1 MAELDTTPL
10 PFDFSA
16 LSNGWG
22 VPLSLFNSAIP
33 LPGRAKLGPDK
44 IAVSY
49 GQDVINDNAPLD
61 RETRSYGRDEE
72 GNFNASSKAY
82 KENPSI
88 ENYVKLRRLNPEGE
102 IEVTVV
108 EANLDAMLPEL
119 KKYGIDAPLFA
130 GLFDGDPDSISE
142 VSLLLMERLAERK
155 ELSKTGETHLI
166 RRGLAIPDKL
176 VNYLIALMLDGL
188 SWNDWLY
195 IPRDL
200 IVLIRERLGDCVHA
214 YRKET
219 ELYER
224 PTEVLGAIAKLFND
238 GVPPTISLVAK
249 ELGYPPS
256 TVMRWFGPG
265 QLAKAVAGFA
275 QCMPQSKNRATKK
288 QTEHPADPH
297 QAKRPLQAK

>member
-1 MAELDTTPL
+1 MAELDTTQVA
-10 PFDFSA
+10 FDFSA

-33 LPGRAKLGPDK
+33 LPGRAQLGPDK

-49 GQDVINDNAPLD
+49 GEDIINDNAPLN
-61 RETRSYGRDEE
+61 RNTRSYGRDEE

-88 ENYVKLRRLNPEGE
+88 ENYVRLRRLNPEDE

-108 EANLDAMLPEL
+108 EASLDAMLPEL

-142 VSLLLMERLAERK
+142 VSLLLMERLVERK
-155 ELSKTGETHLI
+155 ELSKTGGTHLI

-188 SWNDWLY
+188 GWNDWLY
-195 IPRDL
+195 IPGDL
-200 IVLIRERLGDCVHA
+200 IVLVRERLGDCVHA
-214 YRKET
+214 YRKEA

-224 PTEVLGAIAKLFND
+224 PTEVIGAIAKLWNS
-238 GVPPTISLVAK
+238 GIPPTISLVAK
-249 ELGYPPS
+249 ELGYPTS

-265 QLAKAVAGFA
+265 QLAKALTDLAR
-275 QCMPQSKNRATKK
+275 CMPQSENLATRN
-288 QTEHPADPH
+288 QFHHPVGRR
-297 QAKRPLQAK
+297 QAKKSLHAK